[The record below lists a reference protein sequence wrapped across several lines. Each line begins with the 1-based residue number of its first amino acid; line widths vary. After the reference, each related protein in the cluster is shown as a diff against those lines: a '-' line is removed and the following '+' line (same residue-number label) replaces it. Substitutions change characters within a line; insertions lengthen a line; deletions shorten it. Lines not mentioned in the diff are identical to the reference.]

1 MLTDVAPERNLIDAG
16 REAYDVIS
24 RLYPICRS
32 ITGDGVR
39 QTLRMLQGVIPV
51 AVHEVPTGT
60 RAFDWTVP
68 KEWNIRGAYIKDAHG
83 KTIVDFDNC
92 NLHVVGY
99 SVPIRQRVSLDEL
112 KEHTFTLPLHPNWI
126 PYRTSYYKET
136 WGFCLSDA
144 QLCALCDGYYEV
156 CIDSTLE
163 DGHLTYGEYFIP
175 GSTDDEILIS
185 VHVCHPSLANDN
197 LSGVAVAALLARELQ
212 QHSPWRYSYRFLF
225 IPGTIGSI
233 TWLALNESRVNRI
246 KHGVI
251 LACVGDKGPVT
262 YKKSRKGNAEVDR
275 AILTVLKDA
284 GEPYSIVEFSPY
296 GYDERQFCSPGFDLS
311 VGCLMRTPHGQF
323 PEYHTS
329 ADNLE
334 LVDPYSLAHTFR
346 TCMRL
351 FDILEKNDVYI
362 NLNPKCEPQL
372 GRRGL
377 YNTIGGATNGK
388 AFELA
393 MLWVLN
399 QSDGTTS
406 LLDIA
411 ERSDLPFSSISR
423 AADALVTHG
432 LLRRVN
438 ASAI

>member
-1 MLTDVAPERNLIDAG
+1 MLANVSPARDLIDAG
-16 REAYDVIS
+16 RNAYDIVS

-39 QTLRMLQGVIPV
+39 QTLTLLQDVIPLV
-51 AVHEVPTGT
+51 VHQVPTGT
-60 RAFDWTVP
+60 RVFDWTVP
-68 KEWNIRGAYIKDAHG
+68 KEWNIRGAYIKDPHG

-99 SVPIRQRVSLDEL
+99 SVPVRQRVSLQQL
-112 KEHTFTLPLHPNWI
+112 REHVFTLPLHPDWV
-126 PYRTSYYKET
+126 PYRTSYFKET

-144 QLCALCDGYYEV
+144 QLRALSDGDYEV

-175 GSTDDEILIS
+175 GRTDDEILIS
-185 VHVCHPSLANDN
+185 AHVCHPSLANDN
-197 LSGVAVAALLARELQ
+197 LSSVAIAALLARELQ
-212 QHSPWRYSYRFLF
+212 RSQPRYSYRFLF

-233 TWLALNESRVNRI
+233 TWLALNERRADRI
-246 KHGVI
+246 KHGVV
-251 LACVGDKGPVT
+251 LACVGDKGHVT
-262 YKKSRKGNAEVDR
+262 YKRSRRGNAEVDR
-275 AILTVLKDA
+275 AILKVLKDA
-284 GEPYSIVEFSPY
+284 GEPYSMVEFSPY
-296 GYDERQFCSPGFDLS
+296 GYDERQFCSPGFDLP
-311 VGCLMRTPHGQF
+311 VGCIMRTPHGQF

-334 LVDPYSLAHTFR
+334 LVGRDSLAHSFR

-351 FDILEKNDVYI
+351 FDVLEKNEVYI

-377 YNTIGGATNGK
+377 YNTIGGNTDGR

-399 QSDGTTS
+399 QSDGTRS
-406 LLDIA
+406 LLDIS
-411 ERSDLPFSSISR
+411 ERSDLPFSHISS
-423 AADALVTHG
+423 AADALLMHG
-432 LLRRVN
+432 LLKRANDSVV
-438 ASAI
+438 